1 MEMEPASR
9 MLLAA
14 LLHQADQWEI
24 CEVSGYLMAAAL
36 ARIDGHQATGRVT
49 DRRVKPKWLLLRPV
63 TVLKSPLRVFSS

>member
-24 CEVSGYLMAAAL
+24 CEVSGYLVAAAL
-36 ARIDGHQATGRVT
+36 ARIDGH
-49 DRRVKPKWLLLRPV
+49 
-63 TVLKSPLRVFSS
+63 